1 MSEGPKSSE
10 AREAR
15 EGPETPRAV
24 DMRDPLD
31 TVTDED
37 ALEMARRASMVPSS
51 APPPAPVS
59 DNEVEIEIISERYA
73 DARPFQTTR
82 KNG

>member
-10 AREAR
+10 A
-15 EGPETPRAV
+15 PPTPRAI
-24 DMRDPLD
+24 DIRDPLD

-37 ALEMARRASMVPSS
+37 ALEMARRASMIPSS
-51 APPPAPVS
+51 APPPVS

-73 DARPFQTTR
+73 DARPFQTKR
-82 KNG
+82 